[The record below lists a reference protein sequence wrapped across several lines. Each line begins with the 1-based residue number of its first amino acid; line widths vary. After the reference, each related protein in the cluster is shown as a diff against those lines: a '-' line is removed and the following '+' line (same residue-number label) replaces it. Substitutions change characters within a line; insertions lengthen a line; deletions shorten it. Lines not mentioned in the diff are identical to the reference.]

1 MEMEKIEKK
10 NSKIFRSEKVQ
21 KLGLHFQVQVRVRV
35 QNFTQKVIFSSLVDI
50 LIGSVILK

>member
-10 NSKIFRSEKVQ
+10 IQKFFDVKKFKSWVFIFRFR
-21 KLGLHFQVQVRVRV
+21 LGLESRI
-35 QNFTQKVIFSSLVDI
+35 FTQKVIFPSLVDI

>member
-10 NSKIFRSEKVQ
+10 KSKIFRSEKVQ
-21 KLGLHFQVQVRVRV
+21 KLGIDFQVQVRVRV
-35 QNFTQKVIFSSLVDI
+35 QNFTKKVIFPSLVDI